1 VTAWYLLAARTIDET
16 IAELLQA
23 KRATVAAVTD
33 GRREHADGLVDE
45 VVRVLREGRPLRHL
59 RPVA

>member
-1 VTAWYLLAARTIDET
+1 VTAWYLLAAGTIDET

-23 KRATVAAVTD
+23 KRTVVDAVTD
-33 GRREHADGLVDE
+33 GRRESSEGLVDE
-45 VVRVLREGRPLRHL
+45 VVRALRADAPRRHL